1 MHGTIV
7 APQPEAVEAGA
18 LALRRGGNAVDAGI
32 ACALAETVVDPQ
44 MCGIAGFGSMQVFM
58 PKRGVHVIID
68 FHAKA
73 PAAARPDMWEHL
85 IVGEAPD
92 GFGFL
97 LQNHVNEIGY
107 QSIGVPGSLKAFA
120 EVLAEFGTMDFT
132 DILRP
137 AIELAHAGF
146 VVRPHVHYAWTMDES
161 GAGRVGFE
169 ARLRFSPTGRQVYFH
184 PDGRLKRPGERV
196 INPDLARTLGRI
208 AAEGPETFYT
218 GAMAEEVAADMAAH
232 GAILGRDD
240 LRNYRTTRTEPL
252 WGSYRGH
259 RIASNRPP
267 GGGVVLLELLHIMGQ
282 FDLVAL
288 GHNTA
293 EYIAVLAE
301 AMKRVTIDKDAH
313 VGDPAFVD
321 VPLDRLLSNE
331 YAGATAASIRAGE
344 RAHVTRLKRTPE
356 PRSTT
361 HISSVDAEGN
371 AFAMTHTLG
380 MPSGV
385 ITDGL
390 GFMYNG
396 TMAVFDPRPG
406 RAGSIA
412 PGKGRFSSMAPS
424 IVFEGDRPLIVIGAP
439 GGTYIALA
447 LAQGIINMLD
457 FGMSISDAVAAPRIS
472 ATSDSVDVSNRIPR
486 YVTDAVEATGH
497 KVHRSYLSYAFAGLH
512 GIHLGARVAG
522 GADPQRDGMA
532 LSV

>member
-18 LALRRGGNAVDAGI
+18 VALQRGGNAIDAGI
-32 ACALAETVVDPQ
+32 ACALVETAVDPQ
-44 MCGIAGFGSMQVFM
+44 MCGIAGFGSMQVYM
-58 PKRGVHVIID
+58 PRRGVHVIID

-85 IVGEAPD
+85 ISGESPD

-97 LQNHVNEIGY
+97 LKDHVNEIGY
-107 QSIGVPGSLKAFA
+107 GAIGVPGSLKAFA
-120 EVLAEFGTMDFT
+120 EALAEFGTMDFA
-132 DILRP
+132 DLLRP
-137 AIELAHAGF
+137 AIGFARDGF
-146 VVRPHVHYAWTMDES
+146 VVRPHVHYAWTVDES
-161 GAGRVGFE
+161 GFGRIGFE
-169 ARLRFSPTGRQVYFH
+169 ERLRFSASGRKIYFNA
-184 PDGRLKRPGERV
+184 DGSLKRPGQRV
-196 INPDLARTLGRI
+196 ANPDMARTLERI
-208 AAEGPETFYT
+208 ASEGPETFYT
-218 GAMAEEVAADMAAH
+218 GALGDAIAADMAAH

-240 LRNYRTTRTEPL
+240 LRHYRTTRTEPL

-267 GGGVVLLELLHIMGQ
+267 GGGVVLIELLNIMEN
-282 FDLVAL
+282 FDPAEL
-288 GHNTA
+288 GHNTPD
-293 EYIAVLAE
+293 YIAVLAE

-321 VPLDRLLSNE
+321 VPLDRLLSKE
-331 YAGATAASIRAGE
+331 YAATLAAAIRAGE
-344 RAHVTRLKRTPE
+344 RAHVRRLGLPE
-356 PRSTT
+356 PRNTT
-361 HISSVDAEGN
+361 HISAVDADGN

-406 RAGSIA
+406 RAGSLA

-424 IVFEGDRPLIVIGAP
+424 IVFKDDKPLIVIGAP
-439 GGTYIALA
+439 GGTYIALS

-457 FGMSISDAVAAPRIS
+457 FGMSVSDAVAAPRIS
-472 ATSDSVDVSNRIPR
+472 ATSDSIDVSNRIPR
-486 YVTDAVEATGH
+486 YVTDAVAANGYP
-497 KVHRSYLSYAFAGLH
+497 VRRSYLSYAFAGLH
-512 GIHLGARVAG
+512 G
-522 GADPQRDGMA
+522 DPSRRTRRRRRRSA
-532 LSV
+532 A